1 METDKHSQ
9 CAQLRVL
16 RMAQRELLHE
26 LVERSRERVVQVRAG
41 SSLLHVLH
49 QEHLKASPLL
59 STSTSLPLLPPA
71 PTLAIATKRR
81 THKSLQVESALDDEH
96 KARRRRGALPRL
108 AKDVVQL
115 PEGTTSFEQYQNFLA
130 NKIYKQETMHLQNR
144 RAALVP
150 KADLLKKLATVCAAA
165 LKEMEDD
172 DDTPS
177 VSESLREKLLRAMA
191 LLRGGRAFEQAK
203 SLAPPPPPAY
213 GEIKNAHLA
222 FLQFKQDEVNGTKK
236 KQVHPWVFIYALRDF
251 ASCLLIHATMYGR
264 SAGLQDGNTSTKTPI
279 HFGDQICLLSSS
291 SDLPL
296 AIGPDGRSRPT
307 QDSSAGPHM
316 TFTIVDFR
324 NPSRCDEVTSTD
336 DFWLRVDPA
345 VLGPHK
351 FDPRRRCN
359 GDDTDLSGD
368 GDISSLLSDTS
379 YYLGCP
385 GWQVDDESNSSPLKN
400 ASVSIRS
407 GNTQINEHRQHGQ
420 KHFRLV
426 AMKALTPSRDVYGD
440 DAATREYAV
449 ETNESIMR
457 LARWRFM
464 RYTPRKHEQLGGK
477 AEVTHN
483 GQDVNDAM
491 VNCSTVY
498 LVLSDFALVYDVGLK
513 RGVGMR
519 VSSNAHERSNV
530 AKLHQNGIGQKE
542 PRHLHA
548 NSEMIANV
556 MHLSACARWQVRILQ
571 RTGGVNYLQELELA
585 MAAVTGDYRKEDGVR
600 VEWLRE
606 KQEKMASD
614 NRRLHVKTKLVPEAR
629 RQYDLVASQSNS
641 KLEQIERQ
649 KGAQATEYFQR
660 RLHELEV
667 LESRH
672 QPYEILHLKQ
682 RQLQRVVELPRL

>member
-1 METDKHSQ
+1 
-9 CAQLRVL
+9 
-16 RMAQRELLHE
+16 MAQRELLHE

-41 SSLLHVLH
+41 STLLHVLH
-49 QEHLKASPLL
+49 QEQLKASPALV
-59 STSTSLPLLPPA
+59 TSTSLPLLPPA
-71 PTLAIATKRR
+71 PTLAIAAKRR
-81 THKSLQVESALDDEH
+81 THNSLHVELVDGKQ

-130 NKIYKQETMHLQNR
+130 NKIYRQETMHLQNR

-165 LKEMEDD
+165 LKEMESEA
-172 DDTPS
+172 S
-177 VSESLREKLLRAMA
+177 VSESLKEKLLRAMA

-222 FLQFKQDEVNGTKK
+222 FLQFKHDEVNATKK
-236 KQVHPWVFIYALRDF
+236 KHVHPWVFICVARIL
-251 ASCLLIHATMYGR
+251 CLLLTFHFVRYHR

-291 SDLPL
+291 SELPL
-296 AIGPDGRSRPT
+296 AVGPDGRSRPA

-345 VLGPHK
+345 VLGPRK
-351 FDPRRRCN
+351 FDPRRFRCN
-359 GDDTDLSGD
+359 CDDTDPSNDGGD
-368 GDISSLLSDTS
+368 GDLSSLLSDTS

-385 GWQVDDESNSSPLKN
+385 GWLDDDESNSVPSKE
-400 ASVSIRS
+400 SSISIRS
-407 GNTQINEHRQHGQ
+407 GNTQDNEPRLHRQR
-420 KHFRLV
+420 HFRLV

-449 ETNESIMR
+449 ETNEGIMR
-457 LARWRFM
+457 LARWRFV
-464 RYTPRKHEQLGGK
+464 RYTPRRHKQLGGK
-477 AEVTHN
+477 TEVAHN
-483 GQDVNDAM
+483 GALRGEKDVNDAM
-491 VNCSTVY
+491 VNCSVVY
-498 LVLSDFALVYDVGLK
+498 LVLSDFALVYDAGLK
-513 RGVGMR
+513 RGVGVC
-519 VSSNAHERSNV
+519 VSSDAHERSNV
-530 AKLHQNGIGQKE
+530 AKLRQNDIDGKKAL
-542 PRHLHA
+542 RHHH
-548 NSEMIANV
+548 NDSEMIANV
-556 MHLSACARWQVRILQ
+556 VHLSACARWQVRILQ

-585 MAAVTGDYRKEDGVR
+585 MAAVTGDYRKEDGAR

-606 KQEKMASD
+606 KQEKMESN
-614 NRRLHVKTKLVPEAR
+614 NRRLHVKTRLVPEAR
-629 RQYDLVASQSNS
+629 RQYDLVAAQSNS

-649 KGAQATEYFQR
+649 KGAQAADYFQR
-660 RLHELEV
+660 RLHELETQ
-667 LESRH
+667 ESRH
-672 QPYEILHLKQ
+672 QPYEIMHLKQ
-682 RQLQRVVELPRL
+682 QQLQRVVELPHL